1 MIAVLRRSLWVAG
14 WPARA
19 VVLGLIRSYRLTL
32 GQMLGGRCR
41 YYPSC
46 SVYAEGVVREWGA
59 VRGSA
64 LAMWR
69 LLRCNPLSA
78 GGVDRPP
85 PRAVMYDS
93 VTHPTGSESSPGRLQ
108 A

>member
-1 MIAVLRRSLWVAG
+1 MWVVG
-14 WPARA
+14 WPVRM
-19 VVLGLIRSYRLTL
+19 VLLGLIRSYRLTV

-46 SVYAEGVVREWGA
+46 SSYAEGAVREWGA

-64 LAMWR
+64 LAVWR

-78 GGVDRPP
+78 GGVDPP
-85 PRAVMYDS
+85 PRRPAVYDS
-93 VTHPTGSESSPGRLQ
+93 VTPRECESSPGRQ
-108 A
+108 GA